1 MAVNAIVEGV
11 RPRKP
16 EGAKRLGFS
25 EELWRMVELCWL
37 EDRDER
43 PGIED
48 IFSCL
53 NGAVSFWYMRE
64 Y

>member
-48 IFSCL
+48 IVSCL

>member
-43 PGIED
+43 PGMED
-48 IFSCL
+48 IVSCL